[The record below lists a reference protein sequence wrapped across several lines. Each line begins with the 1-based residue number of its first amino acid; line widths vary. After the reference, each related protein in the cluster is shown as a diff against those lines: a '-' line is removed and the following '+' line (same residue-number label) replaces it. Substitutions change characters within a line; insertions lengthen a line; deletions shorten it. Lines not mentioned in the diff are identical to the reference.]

1 MMFKE
6 MFNFGKKRTLKE
18 SFGFFVFHSALL
30 LAALTVL
37 RSLGV

>member
-1 MMFKE
+1 MIKDL
-6 MFNFGKKRTLKE
+6 FNFGKKRTLKE
-18 SFGFFVFHSALL
+18 SFGFFLFHSALL